1 MIEKQNATHESEA
14 IKLDAS
20 ELREAQLEA
29 VTGGFCGFFLPVSS
43 QTKSKPST
51 SDIVITKTTDA

>member
-29 VTGGFCGFFLPVSS
+29 VTGGFCGFFSR
-43 QTKSKPST
+43 
-51 SDIVITKTTDA
+51 